1 MDIGKNEDATI
12 VWVHVQAQTL
22 DLFVATN
29 FGYPRKTAK
38 DLKTLHMD
46 PVLSDNESSHF
57 LGQMIPWLL
66 KKSILRGSICAKN
79 DEAMGVGG

>member
-46 PVLSDNESSHF
+46 PVLSDNESSHC